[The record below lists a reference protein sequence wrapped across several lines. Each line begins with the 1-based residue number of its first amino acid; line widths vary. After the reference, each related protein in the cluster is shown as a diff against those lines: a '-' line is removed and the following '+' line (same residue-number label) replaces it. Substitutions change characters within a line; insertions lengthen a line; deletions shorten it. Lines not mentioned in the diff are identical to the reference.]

1 MTQKMYATR
10 RASLV
15 REFYFLQ
22 SKHCHLSAK
31 ARIRQI
37 AKLDHDHSGIP
48 IEETKKLF
56 NYDKIR

>member
-37 AKLDHDHSGIP
+37 AKLDFEFSGIP
-48 IEETKKLF
+48 IEETKQLF
-56 NYDKIR
+56 NYDRIR